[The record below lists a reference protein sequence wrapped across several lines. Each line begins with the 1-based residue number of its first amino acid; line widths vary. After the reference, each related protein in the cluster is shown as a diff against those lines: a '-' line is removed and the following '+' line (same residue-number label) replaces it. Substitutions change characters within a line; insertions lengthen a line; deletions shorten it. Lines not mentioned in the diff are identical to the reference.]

1 VGPADLLLLLVAG
14 VGAGLLGSVAGLASL
29 ASYPA
34 LLAVGLSPVAAN
46 VTNTVA
52 LVFTGIGA
60 GASSR
65 TELAGQRDAVRSG
78 VLLTGLGGALGAL
91 LLLAVPPG
99 VFEAVVPWLIAFASL
114 ALLAQPRIRAWAL
127 RTGRSGVAGDGRAA
141 GGRSLPVLAATFA
154 VSVYGGYFGAAAG
167 VLLLALLLLAD
178 GGELLRANALKNV
191 LLLAANGM
199 AAVGFALFGPVS
211 WAAAPP
217 LAVGCLLG
225 GLAGPW
231 VGRRVPTDA
240 LRVVIALAGLGL
252 ALRLGLS

>member
-1 VGPADLLLLLVAG
+1 MGPADLLLLLAAG

-65 TELAGQRDAVRSG
+65 TELAGQRAAVRSG
-78 VLLTGLGGALGAL
+78 ALLTGLGGALGAL

-127 RTGRSGVAGDGRAA
+127 RTGRSGAA
-141 GGRSLPVLAATFA
+141 GSGRRSLPVLAATFA

-191 LLLAANGM
+191 LLLAANGV
-199 AAVGFALFGPVS
+199 AAVGFALLGPVS
-211 WAAAPP
+211 WAAAAP

>member
-1 VGPADLLLLLVAG
+1 MLADALLLVGAG
-14 VGAGLLGSVAGLASL
+14 VLAGLLGSIAGLASL

-52 LVFTGIGA
+52 LVFTGLGA

-65 TELAGQRDAVRSG
+65 TELVGQGARVRSG
-78 VLLTGLGGALGAL
+78 MVLTGVGGALGAV
-91 LLLAVPPG
+91 LLLAAPPG
-99 VFEAVVPWLIAFASL
+99 VFEAVVPWLIGLASVT
-114 ALLAQPRIRAWAL
+114 LLAQPRIRAWAL
-127 RTGRSGVAGDGRAA
+127 RTGRA
-141 GGRSLPVLAATFA
+141 GGGGRGTPVLVATFA

-178 GGELLRANALKNV
+178 GGELLRANALKNL
-191 LLLAANGM
+191 LLLAANAV
-199 AAVGFALFGPVS
+199 AAVGFAVFGPVVWS
-211 WAAAPP
+211 AALP

-231 VGRRVPTDA
+231 VGRRVPTGA
-240 LRVVIALAGLGL
+240 LRVAIALAGLGL

>member
-1 VGPADLLLLLVAG
+1 VGPADLLLLLAAG

-65 TELAGQRDAVRSG
+65 TELAGQRAAVRSG
-78 VLLTGLGGALGAL
+78 ALLTGLGGALGAL

-127 RTGRSGVAGDGRAA
+127 RTGRSGAAGSGRGA

-191 LLLAANGM
+191 LLLAANGV
-199 AAVGFALFGPVS
+199 AAVGFALGPVS
-211 WAAAPP
+211 WAPAAP